1 MARVTGA
8 ATATAPLRMIPAVL
22 SAPVLGALFA
32 LSTGLA
38 GCVDKKPAGP
48 GAVTAERILA
58 ADADPGNWLTHGRT
72 YSEQRFS
79 PLDKIT
85 AANVNSLGLA
95 WSVELGTNR
104 GVEATPIVVDGVL
117 YTSEPWSK
125 VRAFN
130 AKTGEQLWAYDPA
143 VDKAV
148 GQKACC
154 DVVNRGVAVW
164 NGKVFVGVLDG
175 RLVALDAANGKEVWS
190 VVTVDQSKPYT
201 ITGAPRVIKGKV
213 IIGNGG
219 AEYGVRG
226 YVTAYD
232 AETGA
237 QAWRFYT
244 TPNPNG
250 KPDGAASDD
259 VLARTAG
266 ATWSDGAW
274 KTSGGGGTVWDSI
287 VYDQELDQ
295 LLIGVGNGAPWNHEV
310 RSGGKGDNLFLSSI
324 VALNPDTGAYKWHY
338 QTTPGDTWDYTAT
351 QQIMLA
357 TLTIDGKPRKVAM
370 QAPKNGFFYVI
381 DRTDGALISAE
392 KYVTTT
398 WASSIDRATG
408 RPVEDPKARYTD
420 GNPALIFPSSYGGHN
435 WHPMSYSP
443 QTGYVYLPAQEVG
456 AAFQIDPDFK
466 YRPGA
471 WNTATSFRGAVLP
484 ADPAARRAIAATM
497 TGMLVA
503 WDPVAQK
510 PAWTVMHKGPWNGG
524 TLVTAGGL
532 VFQGTADGR
541 FVAYDAKT
549 GAKAWES
556 ETYAATL
563 AGPVT
568 YMVDGEQ
575 YVAVNSGFGSVFFL
589 VAGFAVPNDRRAPPQ
604 NGRLLVYK
612 LGATGTVPPLEFA
625 KLEIPQPPRQTAD
638 ARTIAA
644 GLGAYNANCAVC
656 HGLGAEGA
664 GVIPDLRMSASLGD
678 PGYFKEVVID
688 GRLAAQ
694 GMVSFAQWVTPAD
707 AEAIR
712 AYLIS
717 EAATAY
723 RAQEAARA
731 P

>member
-1 MARVTGA
+1 MRRTLGLVTA
-8 ATATAPLRMIPAVL
+8 SACAAVL
-22 SAPVLGALFA
+22 TLV
-32 LSTGLA
+32 A
-38 GCVDKKPAGP
+38 GCGEKKATGP
-48 GAVTAERILA
+48 GAVTAERVLA
-58 ADADPGNWLTHGRT
+58 ADQDPGNWLTHGRT

-85 AANVNSLGLA
+85 PANVNTLGLA
-95 WSVELGTNR
+95 WSVDLGTNR

-164 NGKVFVGVLDG
+164 NGKVYVGVLDG
-175 RLVALDAANGKEVWS
+175 RLVALDAATGKETWS
-190 VVTVDQSKPYT
+190 VVTVDQSMPYT
-201 ITGAPRVIKGKV
+201 ITGAPRVVKGKV

-226 YVTAYD
+226 YITAYD

-244 TPNPNG
+244 TPNPEG
-250 KPDGAASDD
+250 KPDGAASDA
-259 VLARTAG
+259 VMAQKGA

-295 LLIGVGNGAPWNHEV
+295 LIIGVGNGAPWNHV
-310 RSGGKGDNLFLSSI
+310 IRSGGKGDNLFLSSI

-351 QQIMLA
+351 QHIMLA
-357 TLTIDGKPRKVAM
+357 TLTIDGQERKVAM
-370 QAPKNGFFYVI
+370 QAPKNGFFYVL
-381 DRTDGALISAE
+381 DRTNGALISAE

-398 WASSIDRATG
+398 WASAVDKTTG
-408 RPVEDPKARYTD
+408 RPIEDPKARYTD
-420 GNPALIFPSSYGGHN
+420 GKVALVFPSSYGGHN
-435 WHPMSYSP
+435 WHPMAYSP
-443 QTGYVYLPAQEVG
+443 NTGYVYLPAQEMG
-456 AAFQIDPDFK
+456 AAYQLDANFK

-471 WNTATSFRGAVLP
+471 WNTGTDFLAAALP
-484 ADPAARRAIAATM
+484 ADPNTRKAIAATM
-497 TGMLVA
+497 TGMLIA
-503 WDPVAQK
+503 WDPVRQK
-510 PAWTVMHKGPWNGG
+510 PAWTVQHKGPWNGG
-524 TLVTAGGL
+524 ALATAGGL

-549 GAKAWES
+549 GAKLWES

-563 AGPVT
+563 AGPIS

-575 YVAVNSGFGSVFFL
+575 YIAVNSGFGSVYFL
-589 VAGFAVPNDRRAPPQ
+589 VAGFAVPNDRKAPPE

-612 LGATGTVPPLEFA
+612 LGAAGTVP
-625 KLEIPQPPRQTAD
+625 KLELAKAQFPAPPPQKAN
-638 ARTIAA
+638 ARTIQA
-644 GLGAYNANCAVC
+644 GLAAYNGNCAVC
-656 HGLGAEGA
+656 HGIGAEGA
-664 GVIPDLRMSASLGD
+664 GVIPDLRMSASLSD
-678 PGYFKEVVID
+678 PAYFKEVVID

-717 EAATAY
+717 EATTAY
-723 RAQEAARA
+723 KAQESEKGR
-731 P
+731 